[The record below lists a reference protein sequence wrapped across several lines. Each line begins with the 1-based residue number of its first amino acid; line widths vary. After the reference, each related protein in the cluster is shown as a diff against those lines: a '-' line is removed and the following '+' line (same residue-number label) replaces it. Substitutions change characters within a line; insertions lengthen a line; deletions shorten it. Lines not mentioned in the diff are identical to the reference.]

1 MQGKVTKKTR
11 KCKQCK
17 GPCKGHPCENDGPP
31 DETEKHSEN
40 EHASADQSME
50 VLGNGLLIKK
60 DDFPEEIFKL
70 ATKEQMY
77 QLGMDPIC
85 IVAAMGHL
93 DGMRRFVEAGT
104 NSNDK
109 RSTDG
114 STPLMLATQNKH
126 LEVVELLLK
135 HSADVTAVNKEN
147 SNAFMVAIRT
157 GEAKLVNTIWPYRGN
172 LDINYQN
179 NLGNTAL
186 HIATDKCWDVCVQFL
201 LSNGANIDEQNNDGY
216 TPLMVA
222 SLKGDM
228 KVLNRLLS
236 SGADLLKEDIQGCTA
251 LCLSAEP
258 DHDTV
263 LNTLLVKI
271 TDLNLKENF
280 VKNRLD
286 RIKSPMGEEDLEEL
300 LLAVLYV
307 FQKLTALDDYR
318 DVLYKLKTL
327 PSVMSVVQKHLKM
340 KEVTLLMV
348 HIACKCMFH
357 RDPDFIDDRFVQQY
371 IKSRGFELCLK
382 ALKLHSDTN
391 RKNYELLISCFFPI
405 ICASQI
411 SDGKTWIE
419 KNHSKIA
426 CYSHLRDQF
435 SKKMCV
441 EFEGAREIWNKFWE
455 SFNDIQKQHRDKKMA
470 ELLEE
475 EERERNKKIKKRE
488 RKKQR
493 RNKLQ
498 EVKTKADV
506 NSEKINCDEIG
517 EENIEQLKEKQR
529 VIIRSKLMDI
539 EMIQLKEKIQDFF
552 HTDENRNLQYEN
564 VTENARTSKSRRY
577 AKSKNFLDEV
587 SAQRTY
593 GTSETQSGSRDDKW
607 VTVQNKKTNFRPDT
621 LETDSQVGHQD
632 RKNLQ
637 PVTIDQQKSGKRWA
651 DVASNQIIPKHS
663 NEEPVTNLA
672 NDCEVSATAHCS
684 FKEKHKYKRGDYE
697 DDFPSLDP
705 NASPKRNSPIEQRR
719 KSNESNSPLLDE
731 WYPEECP
738 DEWTARSTSSTPTEL
753 ERYSYHSGSNIDDNY
768 TLDLHVENTPGI
780 SYQHSSDRT
789 QSTESFQNT
798 GEIHRDGNGLSNT
811 CIDFGFATTDEKE
824 KAIEC
829 ALDTAKYTFSKAQ
842 MTYWQDRDFVPLLYE
857 NKDEQAKMQVGKT
870 SQNVIT
876 TITKTA
882 NLKSDISKSTYT
894 AQPQQQE
901 LISNIKP
908 GKNGQKNIKT
918 ETKTAKF
925 CNPNLTN
932 FSNMNNAQPVVDEAY
947 KGKSNTDYGH
957 RYIYPTNH
965 IQTEPVSGNFGE
977 SDAVKNWLRN
987 DSFNMMSKTEPHMVD
1002 NSKFIEGSPSS
1013 VLLDK
1018 TKYSNNIDTLLPN
1031 CSTPSQQIEP
1041 PANILSKAS
1050 ERNIKKGDHTKATET
1065 NTTVS
1070 NVNTTN
1076 NTLQPNAAQFFISF
1090 DYSAMSSTEKEIIS
1104 DQSRFDSNNQHL
1116 KETSEN
1122 NLNCTR
1128 QDSYKSPMNCL
1139 NRQVNTNDTDN
1150 SYLRSTNFRRAE
1162 MKSKMEEKEFKVNSI
1177 AVVKPLGALSKRGNH
1192 ENPLMTSN
1200 NTCSD
1205 PNCDLGESIL
1215 RNVANLDIV
1224 DEDVWYPSRL
1234 RGEPEE
1240 QQPRQFSCNQTNVFP
1255 GFHDISSPADN
1266 DRDTVDF
1273 GFSEMKKLA
1282 SYQWQKQYNEV
1293 RKRGP
1298 VYGSLYYHDIPY
1310 YASCL
1315 GISEHELERSFVS
1328 DLKTSFHHTNGQQTV
1343 DGDVQSNGNIFN
1355 VVNNDAATSILA
1367 AENLQ
1372 EDTIPDLYDFT
1383 PGTRPAASPP
1393 VITRSDN
1400 DEPHPYL
1407 LAQEYE
1413 TEVDTINHRKKPVY
1427 EPTLCEKYRYQLA
1440 QQIHNI
1446 QTKTHMQNTSTDTRS
1461 PSVVQTGVQ
1470 DNGFCPPH
1478 KYAQANNTIQP
1489 WIQRSMRWR
1498 QKLMEI
1504 RNLPATSM
1512 KRIDNILIPVNTETY
1527 LFPYSD
1533 TNAVLGFLTDGSE
1546 VLVHI
1551 IDMTSRTINSDI
1563 LRSITS
1569 PRNSH
1574 YFLVKYRT
1582 FAFENG
1588 RCYVAMNLPEYS
1600 LSEYLSILKSD
1611 SRSDPMVVNKLAWQF
1626 LKGLSSIHE
1635 GLGLQHGNMMPSNIV
1650 VDVEGKLMLS
1660 EYSFL
1665 QPETA
1670 KGKFMGLIAV
1680 ENDRACWSPSE
1691 VITETEPYS
1700 LKSDIQVAGM
1710 ILHYILS
1717 GGHHPY
1723 GEINLEIQVS
1733 LQQNWPKMTYI
1744 SDEVN
1749 GLINDMLV
1757 MPPSTRPSM
1766 EQILKHPYFWANE
1779 KRLRFVLIA
1788 GSDVLRDMKSGTSTT
1803 GGAGWT
1809 MIDIINNACRN
1820 AMFCEWT
1827 SVVDL
1832 VVLKEMRSFR
1842 QYKNTLVELVL
1853 FVYNCCLHYD
1863 KLSQTARD
1871 IIDEPCKYFLTT
1883 FPSLFMSVYTAIKSS
1898 CRVERACYKPFF

>member
-1 MQGKVTKKTR
+1 
-11 KCKQCK
+11 
-17 GPCKGHPCENDGPP
+17 
-31 DETEKHSEN
+31 
-40 EHASADQSME
+40 
-50 VLGNGLLIKK
+50 
-60 DDFPEEIFKL
+60 
-70 ATKEQMY
+70 
-77 QLGMDPIC
+77 
-85 IVAAMGHL
+85 
-93 DGMRRFVEAGT
+93 
-104 NSNDK
+104 
-109 RSTDG
+109 
-114 STPLMLATQNKH
+114 
-126 LEVVELLLK
+126 
-135 HSADVTAVNKEN
+135 
-147 SNAFMVAIRT
+147 
-157 GEAKLVNTIWPYRGN
+157 
-172 LDINYQN
+172 
-179 NLGNTAL
+179 
-186 HIATDKCWDVCVQFL
+186 
-201 LSNGANIDEQNNDGY
+201 
-216 TPLMVA
+216 MVA

-263 LNTLLVKI
+263 LDTLLAKI
-271 TDLNLKENF
+271 SDLNLRENF

-286 RIKSPMGEEDLEEL
+286 RIKSQMGEEDLEEL

-307 FQKLTALDDYR
+307 FQKLTAIVKYR

-340 KEVTLLMV
+340 KEVVLLMV

-498 EVKTKADV
+498 EVKTKADGD
-506 NSEKINCDEIG
+506 SEKINCDEIG

-529 VIIRSKLMDI
+529 VILRSKLMDI
-539 EMIQLKEKIQDFF
+539 EMIQFKEKIQDFY
-552 HTDENRNLQYEN
+552 HTDENGNLQYEN

-587 SAQRTY
+587 SAQKTY
-593 GTSETQSGSRDDKW
+593 GTSETQWGARDDKW
-607 VTVQNKKTNFRPDT
+607 VTVQNKKANLRPDT
-621 LETDSQVGHQD
+621 LETDSQVGYPG

-637 PVTIDQQKSGKRWA
+637 SVTFDQQKGGKRWA

-663 NEEPVTNLA
+663 NEEPVNSLA
-672 NDCEVSATAHCS
+672 NNCEESAKVHGS

-705 NASPKRNSPIEQRR
+705 NTSPKRNSPIEQRR
-719 KSNESNSPLLDE
+719 KSDESNSPMLDE

-753 ERYSYHSGSNIDDNY
+753 ERYSYHSGSNIDDNK

-811 CIDFGFATTDEKE
+811 CIDFGFSTTDDKE

-829 ALDTAKYTFSKAQ
+829 ALDTAKYTFSKTQ
-842 MTYWQDRDFVPLLYE
+842 MTYWQNRDFVPLLYE

-876 TITKTA
+876 AITKTA
-882 NLKSDISKSTYT
+882 NLKSDIGKSTYT
-894 AQPQQQE
+894 AQPQQNE

-908 GKNGQKNIKT
+908 GNDGLRNIRT
-918 ETKTAKF
+918 ETKTEEC
-925 CNPNLTN
+925 CNPNLKN
-932 FSNMNNAQPVVDEAY
+932 VSYINKAQPVVDETY
-947 KGKSNTDYGH
+947 NGKSNSDYAH
-957 RYIYPTNH
+957 QYMKPSNH
-965 IQTEPVSGNFGE
+965 IQTE

-987 DSFNMMSKTEPHMVD
+987 DSFNMMSKPEPHMFN
-1002 NSKFIEGSPSS
+1002 NSKFIGGSASL
-1013 VLLDK
+1013 VLLDNM
-1018 TKYSNNIDTLLPN
+1018 KYSNNIDTLIQN
-1031 CSTPSQQIEP
+1031 RSIPSQQIKP
-1041 PANILSKAS
+1041 PTNVILKAS
-1050 ERNIKKGDHTKATET
+1050 DRNLKKGDHTKASVI
-1065 NTTVS
+1065 NSTVS
-1070 NVNTTN
+1070 NANTTN
-1076 NTLQPNAAQFFISF
+1076 NTPQPNATQFFINF
-1090 DYSAMSSTEKEIIS
+1090 DNCAMASTQNETMS
-1104 DQSRFDSNNQHL
+1104 DQMRVDSGNQDLH
-1116 KETSEN
+1116 EVTEN

-1128 QDSYKSPMNCL
+1128 PESYKTLRNSL
-1139 NRQVNTNDTDN
+1139 NRQVNTDDKDN
-1150 SYLRSTNFRRAE
+1150 SFVSSTFSKAE
-1162 MKSKMEEKEFKVNSI
+1162 TKSKTEEKEFKVNSI
-1177 AVVKPLGALSKRGNH
+1177 AVVKPLGAISKRCSN
-1192 ENPLMTSN
+1192 ENPMMTSN

-1205 PNCDLGESIL
+1205 QNCDLGESIL
-1215 RNVANLDIV
+1215 RNVANLDIA
-1224 DEDVWYPSRL
+1224 DENVWYPSRL

-1240 QQPRQFSCNQTNVFP
+1240 HQPRQFSYNETNIFP
-1255 GFHDISSPADN
+1255 GFHDISSTEDN
-1266 DRDTVDF
+1266 DSDTVDF
-1273 GFSEMKKLA
+1273 GFREMRKLA

-1328 DLKTSFHHTNGQQTV
+1328 DLKTIFQHTNEQQMV
-1343 DGDVQSNGNIFN
+1343 DDIVQLNENTFN
-1355 VVNNDAATSILA
+1355 VANDDAATARIA
-1367 AENLQ
+1367 TNNLQ
-1372 EDTIPDLYDFT
+1372 ENNIHDLYDFT
-1383 PGTRPAASPP
+1383 SGTTTTASHS
-1393 VITRSDN
+1393 VIARSDN
-1400 DEPHPYL
+1400 DEPYPYL
-1407 LAQEYE
+1407 LAQEYTMDIDTRNH
-1413 TEVDTINHRKKPVY
+1413 TEKPVY

-1440 QQIHNI
+1440 QQIQNI
-1446 QTKTHMQNTSTDTRS
+1446 QTKNHMQSTSTENLS

-1470 DNGFCPPH
+1470 DNGICPPH
-1478 KYAQANNTIQP
+1478 KYAQANNNTIQP
-1489 WIQRSMRWR
+1489 WIQRSTRWR

-1546 VLVHI
+1546 VLVDI

-1563 LRSITS
+1563 LRCITS

-1582 FAFENG
+1582 FAFESG

-1650 VDVEGKLMLS
+1650 IDVEGKLMLS

-1670 KGKFMGLIAV
+1670 KAKFMGLIAV
-1680 ENDRACWSPSE
+1680 EHDRACWSPSE

-1700 LKSDIQVAGM
+1700 MKSDIQVAGM

-1749 GLINDMLV
+1749 GLIHDMLV

-1766 EQILKHPYFWANE
+1766 EHILKHPYFWANE

>member
-11 KCKQCK
+11 QCKQCK
-17 GPCKGHPCENDGPP
+17 GPCKGHPCENDEPP
-31 DETEKHSEN
+31 DETEKQSEN
-40 EHASADQSME
+40 EHASADQSMG
-50 VLGNGLLIKK
+50 VLGNGLLTKK

-93 DGMRRFVEAGT
+93 DGMRKFVEAGT

-157 GEAKLVNTIWPYRGN
+157 GDAKLVNTIWPYRGN
-172 LDINYQN
+172 LDINHQN

-186 HIATDKCWDVCVQFL
+186 HIATDKCWDACVQFL
-201 LSNGANIDEQNNDGY
+201 LSSGANIDEQNNDGY

-228 KVLNRLLS
+228 KILNRLLS

-251 LCLSAEP
+251 LCLSAES

-263 LNTLLVKI
+263 LDTLLDKI
-271 TDLNLKENF
+271 SDLNLKENF

-307 FQKLTALDDYR
+307 FQKLTALDEYR

-340 KEVTLLMV
+340 KDVTLLMV

-435 SKKMCV
+435 TKKMCV

-498 EVKTKADV
+498 EVKTKGDGD
-506 NSEKINCDEIG
+506 SEKINCDEKG
-517 EENIEQLKEKQR
+517 EENIEQVKEKTR
-529 VIIRSKLMDI
+529 VILRSKLMDI
-539 EMIQLKEKIQDFF
+539 EMNRYVEKIKDFY
-552 HTDENRNLQYEN
+552 HTDKNENLKYEN

-587 SAQRTY
+587 SAQSVY
-593 GTSETQSGSRDDKW
+593 GTSETQLETRNDKW
-607 VTVQNKKTNFRPDT
+607 VTVQNKKANLRPET
-621 LETDSQVGHQD
+621 FETDSQVGHPG
-632 RKNLQ
+632 RKNFQ
-637 PVTIDQQKSGKRWA
+637 SVTIDQQKSGKRWA

-663 NEEPVTNLA
+663 IEEPVNSLA
-672 NDCEVSATAHCS
+672 NDCEISATAHCS

-705 NASPKRNSPIEQRR
+705 NTSPKRNSPIEQRR
-719 KSNESNSPLLDE
+719 KSNDSISPMLDE
-731 WYPEECP
+731 WYLEECP

-753 ERYSYHSGSNIDDNY
+753 ERYSYQSGGNIDDNK
-768 TLDLHVENTPGI
+768 TLDLHVGNTPGI

-798 GEIHRDGNGLSNT
+798 GEIHRDANALSNT
-811 CIDFGFATTDEKE
+811 CIDFGFATTDDKE

-842 MTYWQDRDFVPLLYE
+842 MTYWQDKEFVPLLYE
-857 NKDEQAKMQVGKT
+857 NKDEQAKIQVGKT
-870 SQNVIT
+870 SPNVVT
-876 TITKTA
+876 TITKTV
-882 NLKSDISKSTYT
+882 NLKSDIGKSTYT

-908 GKNGQKNIKT
+908 GNNEQKNINT
-918 ETKTAKF
+918 ETKTAKL

-932 FSNMNNAQPVVDEAY
+932 FSYMKNAQPVVDEAY
-947 KGKSNTDYGH
+947 NRQSNTDYAH
-957 RYIYPTNH
+957 RYIHPTNH

-987 DSFNMMSKTEPHMVD
+987 DSMMSKTEPHMVD
-1002 NSKFIEGSPSS
+1002 NSKFIGGLPSS
-1013 VLLDK
+1013 VFLDNM
-1018 TKYSNNIDTLLPN
+1018 KYSNNIDTLPPN
-1031 CSTPSQQIEP
+1031 CSIPSQHIEP
-1041 PANILSKAS
+1041 PPNILSKPS
-1050 ERNIKKGDHTKATET
+1050 ESNVKKGEHTKATET
-1065 NTTVS
+1065 NTTAS
-1070 NVNTTN
+1070 NVITTN
-1076 NTLQPNAAQFFISF
+1076 NTLKPNAAPFFIRF
-1090 DYSAMSSTEKEIIS
+1090 DSNVMHNTQKEIIS
-1104 DQSRFDSNNQHL
+1104 DQLCFDSDNQHL
-1116 KETSEN
+1116 QETSEN

-1128 QDSYKSPMNCL
+1128 QDSCKSLRNCL
-1139 NRQVNTNDTDN
+1139 NRQVNTNETDN
-1150 SYLRSTNFRRAE
+1150 SYLSSTNFRRAE
-1162 MKSKMEEKEFKVNSI
+1162 IKSKMEEFKVNSI
-1177 AVVKPLGALSKRGNH
+1177 AVVKPLGALIKRGNH

-1200 NTCSD
+1200 NTCSEQ
-1205 PNCDLGESIL
+1205 NCDLGESIL
-1215 RNVANLDIV
+1215 RNVANLDIA
-1224 DEDVWYPSRL
+1224 DEGVWYPSRL

-1240 QQPRQFSCNQTNVFP
+1240 QQPRHEFSYNQTNVFP
-1255 GFHDISSPADN
+1255 GFHDISSTADN

-1328 DLKTSFHHTNGQQTV
+1328 DLKTTFQHTNEQQTV
-1343 DGDVQSNGNIFN
+1343 DDIVQLNENTVN
-1355 VVNNDAATSILA
+1355 VTNEDAATGRIA
-1367 AENLQ
+1367 ASNLQ
-1372 EDTIPDLYDFT
+1372 EDNIPDLYDFT
-1383 PGTRPAASPP
+1383 PGTRPAASHP
-1393 VITRSDN
+1393 VIARSGN
-1400 DEPHPYL
+1400 EEPHPYL
-1407 LAQEYE
+1407 LSEEYD
-1413 TEVDTINHRKKPVY
+1413 TEINTMNHIKKPVY
-1427 EPTLCEKYRYQLA
+1427 EPTFCEKYRYQLA
-1440 QQIHNI
+1440 QQIQNI
-1446 QTKTHMQNTSTDTRS
+1446 QTKNHMQSTSTDNRS
-1461 PSVVQTGVQ
+1461 PSIVQTGVQ
-1470 DNGFCPPH
+1470 DNGVCPPH
-1478 KYAQANNTIQP
+1478 KYAQSNNTIQP
-1489 WIQRSMRWR
+1489 WIQRSIRWR

-1563 LRSITS
+1563 LKSITS

-1582 FAFENG
+1582 FAFESG

-1670 KGKFMGLIAV
+1670 KAKFMGLIAV
-1680 ENDRACWSPSE
+1680 EHDRACWSPTE

-1700 LKSDIQVAGM
+1700 MKSDIQVAGM

-1757 MPPSTRPSM
+1757 MPQSTRPSM